1 MHPFRSTEQLEVFLC
16 TVDGSPSQVYPPP
29 PPPTPCTKYVG
40 THLYTW
46 VERGTVRVK
55 QSNDSTRAEYCRGWL
70 EPGVLD
76 PRSTAMTLCYL
87 IV

>member
-1 MHPFRSTEQLEVFLC
+1 MVVHRRFT
-16 TVDGSPSQVYPPP
+16 TT
-29 PPPTPCTKYVG
+29 PTLTPHTNYVG

-46 VERGTVRVK
+46 VERGTVRGK
-55 QSNDSTRAEYCRGWL
+55 CLAQEHNSNESIRAEYCRGWL

-76 PRSTAMTLCYL
+76 PRSRAMTLCYL